1 MSIRGRF
8 RKPSG
13 NDEAAQA
20 ALARAVQHAAQ
31 QHTAEESAS
40 QVASQVPKEEHTTD
54 VVAPLLRA
62 DQGQNAATEGKEA
75 GKKDKHRKVLPILVG
90 ATAAM
95 VIAAGILLGV
105 SGTGSKPGEQAA
117 KQHAAIHKTVPRQGS
132 VPTLPTKGKVQGLVN
147 IPQKKSPTAPAETK
161 VPAANNTRTTATAA
175 STATNPPKITS
186 TTLPTS
192 TTVTIQ
198 PPTTT
203 TTQPNPTPN
212 PTPNCSN
219 DTAFPTSQFTLDSSI
234 TVGANRSSSSPTG
247 YIAVADG
254 LEPGDNVTFVLLY
267 SQGGKVAACSAQADP
282 NGNAY
287 SNIPKPNGKFTLY
300 AYDTTKGT
308 YNEAANLYF

>member
-1 MSIRGRF
+1 MYFMSIRGRF

-62 DQGQNAATEGKEA
+62 DQDQNAATEGKEA

-95 VIAAGILLGV
+95 VIAAGIFLGV
-105 SGTGSKPGEQAA
+105 SGTGSKPGEQAV
-117 KQHAAIHKTVPRQGS
+117 KQPAAIHKTVPRQGS
-132 VPTLPTKGKVQGLVN
+132 VPTLPTKGKVQGHVN

-175 STATNPPKITS
+175 SLYVPLVVSYAYNVNFPFGFGILEYAFPLGS
-186 TTLPTS
+186 ACAEHAATLP
-192 TTVTIQ
+192 
-198 PPTTT
+198 P
-203 TTQPNPTPN
+203 
-212 PTPNCSN
+212 
-219 DTAFPTSQFTLDSSI
+219 
-234 TVGANRSSSSPTG
+234 
-247 YIAVADG
+247 
-254 LEPGDNVTFVLLY
+254 
-267 SQGGKVAACSAQADP
+267 
-282 NGNAY
+282 
-287 SNIPKPNGKFTLY
+287 
-300 AYDTTKGT
+300 
-308 YNEAANLYF
+308 

>member
-95 VIAAGILLGV
+95 VIAAGIFLGV
-105 SGTGSKPGEQAA
+105 SGTGSKPGEQAV
-117 KQHAAIHKTVPRQGS
+117 KQPAAIHKTVPRQGS

-161 VPAANNTRTTATAA
+161 VPAANNTRTTASTA

-203 TTQPNPTPN
+203 TTQPN

-287 SNIPKPNGKFTLY
+287 SNIPEPNGKFTLY